1 MGQPRKMRVRGE
13 APAPAKE
20 PPAGPEMRWLPRLG
34 RAPGFQGTEGLGSE
48 GSRRQEFRGQGSAS
62 EASAAVLP
70 TGDFSTCRRQRS
82 ETAAGGRNGF
92 PKSPFTSLIRV
103 TLPLCAILGCQ
114 GSPFL
119 GKGKVNLLQAAEG
132 TALEPAPEKTGGTEA
147 AVETQRGS
155 GARPSFPLPASLLAW
170 IPRGFS
176 RGNAYAVPSA
186 RHPGLRARGPL
197 IPKTSHSWGAHPA
210 EEKPGV
216 SPAQERE
223 KARSSSPPPPE
234 VSSFLQGRGW
244 LARAAFSRGP
254 NCEVNFPH
262 RGPRPRACT
271 HSYTLTLWRIH
282 TLTRAQ
288 THTLSDVLPRRRQ
301 RPRALFQ
308 LSDGRGARGGA
319 RAAEKL
325 ITDSAD
331 YCGSLC

>member
-1 MGQPRKMRVRGE
+1 M
-13 APAPAKE
+13 
-20 PPAGPEMRWLPRLG
+20 
-34 RAPGFQGTEGLGSE
+34 
-48 GSRRQEFRGQGSAS
+48 
-62 EASAAVLP
+62 
-70 TGDFSTCRRQRS
+70 
-82 ETAAGGRNGF
+82 
-92 PKSPFTSLIRV
+92 
-103 TLPLCAILGCQ
+103 
-114 GSPFL
+114 
-119 GKGKVNLLQAAEG
+119 NLLQAAEG
-132 TALEPAPEKTGGTEA
+132 PGLEPAPEKTGGTEA
-147 AVETQRGS
+147 AVETRRGA
-155 GARPSFPLPASLLAW
+155 GARPGFPLPASLLAL

-176 RGNAYAVPSA
+176 RGNAYTVPSA

-197 IPKTSHSWGAHPA
+197 IPKTSQSWGAHPA
-210 EEKPGV
+210 EEKPGA

-254 NCEVNFPH
+254 SCEVNSPH

-271 HSYTLTLWRIH
+271 HSYTLTLWHIH

-301 RPRALFQ
+301 RQRCGPRALFQ

>member
-1 MGQPRKMRVRGE
+1 MRVQGE
-13 APAPAKE
+13 ARAGAKE
-20 PPAGPEMRWLPRLG
+20 SPAGPEMRWLPRLG
-34 RAPGFQGTEGLGSE
+34 RAPGFQGAEGLGSE
-48 GSRRQEFRGQGSAS
+48 GSRRQEFRGQGAAL
-62 EASAAVLP
+62 EVSAAVLP
-70 TGDFSTCRRQRS
+70 TGDFSTCRRWRS

-103 TLPLCAILGCQ
+103 TLPRCATLSSQ

-132 TALEPAPEKTGGTEA
+132 PGLEPAPEKTGGPR
-147 AVETQRGS
+147 QRWRRE
-155 GARPSFPLPASLLAW
+155 GAKERASAFPCQPPFWPGFLGASLEEMLMRSSVFATQGSAPEAHSSLKRRRAGGRMPQKRSLGFPQ
-170 IPRGFS
+170 PR
-176 RGNAYAVPSA
+176 
-186 RHPGLRARGPL
+186 
-197 IPKTSHSWGAHPA
+197 
-210 EEKPGV
+210 
-216 SPAQERE
+216 RE

-254 NCEVNFPH
+254 SCEVNSLH

-271 HSYTLTLWRIH
+271 HSYTLTLWHIH

-301 RPRALFQ
+301 RPRCEPRALFQ
-308 LSDGRGARGGA
+308 LSDGRGTRGGA